1 MNTALF
7 HPCQTTV
14 YAAPAARQARRHR
27 SSSVASPRL
36 RRLLLALLLGGG
48 SLAAHAGLFDD
59 DEARRAILDLRTR
72 LDTQQSKADTRDA
85 ELRRLLADS
94 DAKRAA
100 QTSADIAAANK
111 ELTAQLTSQITGQ
124 LTSQLT
130 TQITTQMRA
139 EYTQAMTEQFDQ
151 LRRSLLDLNN
161 QLEAMRGDLARLR
174 GQDEVQQQG
183 LRELGKDVAE
193 MQRKS
198 TDQFAVLE
206 MRLRRLEPQKLSLD
220 GREVLVEAD
229 EKKSYDESVALLR
242 NNDFAG
248 AIAGLQTFI
257 RRYPASAYVPHAVY
271 WLATAQYSKGDLK
284 DAMSGY
290 RNVIT
295 SHPDHPRAPEAML
308 ALANCQAE
316 SKDIRGAR
324 LTLENLVRSY
334 PQSEAAAAGRDRIAM
349 LR

>member
-1 MNTALF
+1 MNTLRLLSTAQSQSADVN
-7 HPCQTTV
+7 PRRRR
-14 YAAPAARQARRHR
+14 AA
-27 SSSVASPRL
+27 PRL
-36 RRLLLALLLGGG
+36 RQLALALLLGGG

-59 DEARRAILDLRTR
+59 EEARRAILDLRAR
-72 LDTQQSKADTRDA
+72 IDALQAKGDARDV
-85 ELRRLLADS
+85 ELRKFISEGDS
-94 DAKRAA
+94 KRGA
-100 QTSADIAAANK
+100 QTSADIAAATK
-111 ELTAQLTSQITGQ
+111 DQAA
-124 LTSQLT
+124 QLT

-139 EYTQAMTEQFDQ
+139 EFTQSMTEQFDQ

-161 QLEAMRGDLARLR
+161 QLEAMRGELAKQR

-198 TDQFAVLE
+198 TDQATTLE
-206 MRLRRLEPQKLSLD
+206 ARLRRLEPQKLSLD

-229 EKKSYDESVALLR
+229 EKKSYDEAVALLR

-248 AIAGLQTFI
+248 SIAGLQTFI
-257 RRYPASAYVPHAVY
+257 RRYPASAFVPHAVY
-271 WLATAQYSKGDLK
+271 WLATAHYSKGDLK
-284 DAMSGY
+284 DAMAGY

-295 SHPDHPRAPEAML
+295 GYPEHPRAPEAML

-316 SKDIRGAR
+316 AKDIRGAR
-324 LTLENLVRSY
+324 RTLEDLVRSY